1 MAATQAEIDS
11 YITNIRSAVA
21 DYGEW
26 LSIKQQIGKTDI
38 FCDRLKLMLLSA
50 YLDCISD
57 YFLDDG
63 SGDGF
68 YEDNNFF
75 TVAEIRDIMQHINNI
90 CGTNYILV
98 NL

>member
-57 YFLDDG
+57 YFLDD
-63 SGDGF
+63 D
-68 YEDNNFF
+68 YENNNFF
-75 TVAEIRDIMQHINNI
+75 TTAEIRDVMQHINNI
-90 CGTNYILV
+90 CKTNYILV